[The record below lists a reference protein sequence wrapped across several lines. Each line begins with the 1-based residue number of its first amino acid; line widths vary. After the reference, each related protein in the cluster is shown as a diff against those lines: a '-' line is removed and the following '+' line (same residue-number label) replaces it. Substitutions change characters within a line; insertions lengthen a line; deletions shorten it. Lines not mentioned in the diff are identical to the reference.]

1 MIGILLD
8 ENSESKWK
16 FLPLADESKS
26 FNAEDRKARKKRVK
40 QIYMTVL
47 TAQKD
52 HVAAESECI
61 YDSFHGRE
69 KKASAAHL
77 LLRFIIF

>member
-1 MIGILLD
+1 M
-8 ENSESKWK
+8 
-16 FLPLADESKS
+16 PLADENKS
-26 FNAEDRKARKKRVK
+26 FNAEDRKARQKRVK

-52 HVAAESECI
+52 HVAAENECI

-69 KKASAAHL
+69 EKASAAHL
-77 LLRFIIF
+77 LLGFIIF